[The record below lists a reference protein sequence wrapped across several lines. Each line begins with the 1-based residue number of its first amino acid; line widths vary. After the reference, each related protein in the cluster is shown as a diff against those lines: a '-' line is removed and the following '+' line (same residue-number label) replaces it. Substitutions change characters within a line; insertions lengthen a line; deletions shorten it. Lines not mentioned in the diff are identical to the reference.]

1 MEINAADRAAIRLT
15 LRLATATTLVLLLI
29 GTPLAWWLAR
39 SAHWLKS
46 VVWALVAMPLMLPP
60 TALEFYLLVLLG
72 SQGRIGQLTESVGL
86 GILPFTSA
94 ALVVGSVLFMLL
106 LVNRCLQRSRE

>member
-39 SAHWLKS
+39 SAPWLK
-46 VVWALVAMPLMLPP
+46 
-60 TALEFYLLVLLG
+60 G
-72 SQGRIGQLTESVGL
+72 
-86 GILPFTSA
+86 
-94 ALVVGSVLFMLL
+94 VVG
-106 LVNRCLQRSRE
+106 RWWQCR